1 MGGHVAEKLVIGKGK
16 ITSGCSSDL
25 RGATQYA
32 TQAVR
37 TSGMFGDMASLSST
51 AFDENSDKYNAL
63 VDSAVK
69 KILDESFERVKNLL
83 EKKDKELRRLSI
95 ALYEQ
100 DYLDA
105 KQMDLVI
112 RGKGLGKKEEE
123 KVRTWDEE
131 ANGRP
136 IIQFRTQ

>member
-1 MGGHVAEKLVIGKGK
+1 
-16 ITSGCSSDL
+16 
-25 RGATQYA
+25 
-32 TQAVR
+32 
-37 TSGMFGDMASLSST
+37 MFGDLASLSST
-51 AFDENSDKYNAL
+51 EFNENSDHYNAK
-63 VDSAVK
+63 VDRAVK
-69 KILDESFERVKNLL
+69 QILDESFERVKNLF
-83 EKKDKELRRLSI
+83 EKKDKELRRLSV

>member
-1 MGGHVAEKLVIGKGK
+1 
-16 ITSGCSSDL
+16 
-25 RGATQYA
+25 
-32 TQAVR
+32 
-37 TSGMFGDMASLSST
+37 LSS
-51 AFDENSDKYNAL
+51 FHQ
-63 VDSAVK
+63 
-69 KILDESFERVKNLL
+69 ESFERVKNLF
-83 EKKDKELRRLSI
+83 EKKDKELRRLSV